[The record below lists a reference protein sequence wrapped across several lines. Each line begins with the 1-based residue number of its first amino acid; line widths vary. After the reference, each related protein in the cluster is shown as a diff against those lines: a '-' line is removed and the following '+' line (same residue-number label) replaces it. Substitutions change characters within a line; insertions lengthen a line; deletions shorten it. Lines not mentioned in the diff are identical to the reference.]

1 MDLQFYSK
9 LDQVLEKIIR
19 EDPSFSSSPGR
30 DEFDNFSQAFQS
42 YVEQSPQDNSQFE
55 ERERDWNCQDYHSGS
70 SKKTAEGSSQDEDE
84 DWSPI
89 SVNEDI
95 ILRYTRQ
102 LKEQEEERKVIHLHF
117 LTETEQA

>member
-19 EDPSFSSSPGR
+19 EDPSFSSSLGR

-102 LKEQEEERKVIHLHF
+102 LKEQE
-117 LTETEQA
+117 